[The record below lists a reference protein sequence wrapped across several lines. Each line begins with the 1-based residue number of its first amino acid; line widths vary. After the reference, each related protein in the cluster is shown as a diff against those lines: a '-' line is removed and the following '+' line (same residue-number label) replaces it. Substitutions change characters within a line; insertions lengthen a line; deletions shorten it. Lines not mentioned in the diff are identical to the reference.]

1 MSKTCHGK
9 IAIGSMVFSAS
20 QTGTLYGCGYKTML
34 QLFDQFN
41 GKERDE
47 SEISEQSKASMEFG
61 TFFEEPVAQFVA
73 KKLKVRIKKC
83 GETAYWKADLPYFI
97 CHPDRLVIGKDSKG
111 RRAAIEVKCVSPFA
125 EGWGEE
131 GTDQIPLNYFFQVQS
146 YYACGVP
153 CDVVY
158 VACLRGN
165 RVYIYEI
172 LPDKEIIADIRKRV
186 RETHDAF
193 EKGLI
198 PNLEGYTDVSN
209 FYGRKIDMESEG
221 TGANDEVLAIYAK
234 LSAIHAVKAK
244 AESKEKDLKVKL
256 IELLDTGKAFVNTNE
271 KGKVETLCGWQ
282 EKEKKGFD
290 LDALKAD
297 HPEIDF
303 AAYNTTTKTRE
314 FRVNFPRAKKE
325 EING

>member
-20 QTGTLYGCGYKTML
+20 QTGTLYGCGYKSML

-41 GKERDE
+41 GNT
-47 SEISEQSKASMEFG
+47 QSKEKPDEEAVKSMEFG

-73 KKLKVRIKKC
+73 KRLGVRIKKC

-97 CHPDRLVIGKDSKG
+97 CHPDRLVISRDSKG
-111 RRAAIEVKCVSPFA
+111 RRAAIEIKCVSTFA

-165 RVYIYEI
+165 RVYLYEI
-172 LPDKEIIADIRKRV
+172 LPDKAIVSDIRKRV

-198 PNLEGYTDVSN
+198 PNLEGYDDITN
-209 FYGRKIDMESEG
+209 FYGRKIDMAAEG

-234 LSAIHAVKAK
+234 LSAVHAVKAK
-244 AESKEKDLKVKL
+244 AESKEKEYKVKL
-256 IELLDTGKAFVNTNE
+256 VELLDTGKAFVNTNE

-282 EKEKKGFD
+282 EKERKGFD

-303 AAYNTTTKTRE
+303 VAYNTTTKTRE